1 MNPEIHRFFNRPAIQ
16 ELLQHCR
23 RARYRP
29 GSLLLH
35 RDSPSD
41 RLYLVLKGKL
51 TVLEDDENGKELV
64 LAYLNPGDFM
74 GEMGLFADKPTRSAW
89 IRAHTHCELAE
100 ISYERFS
107 RLQQR
112 SPHLLQPVIEQMTRR
127 LRDTS
132 RRFRNLAFEDV
143 RSRVEETLHDLARE
157 PDAMTHPDGMQLK
170 VTRIELGR
178 LVGCSREMVGRVLQD
193 MEDEAL
199 ISTRGQTIV
208 LHGERP
214 QMQAARA

>member
-1 MNPEIHRFFNRPAIQ
+1 MNPETHRFFNRPAIQ

-23 RARYRP
+23 RSRYRA

-35 RDSPSD
+35 RDSPGD
-41 RLYLVLKGKL
+41 TLYLVLKGKL
-51 TVLEDDENGKELV
+51 SVLEDDENGRELV

-74 GEMGLFADKPTRSAW
+74 GEMGLFADKPKRSAW
-89 IRAHTHCELAE
+89 IKAKTHCELAE

-107 RLQQR
+107 RLQQQ
-112 SPHLLQPVIEQMTRR
+112 SPHLLEPVIEQMTRR

-143 RSRVEETLHDLARE
+143 RNRVEATLHDLARE

-170 VTRIELGR
+170 ITRIELGR
-178 LVGCSREMVGRVLQD
+178 LVGCSREMVGRVLHE
-193 MEDEAL
+193 MESEEL
-199 ISTRGQTIV
+199 ISTRGHTIV
-208 LHGERP
+208 LHGARP
-214 QMQAARA
+214 MAEAAHA